1 MAVELSSARHTPDG
15 PSVDG
20 GAVTPS
26 DSTDLSPLPR
36 ALYIGG
42 DGNVSVDTFGGT
54 ESLIFNGAKAGS
66 IIPMAV
72 RRVNATGT
80 TATNIVAMY

>member
-20 GAVTPS
+20 ATITPN
-26 DSTDLSPLPR
+26 DSADLSPLPR

-42 DGNVSVDTFGGT
+42 AGNVSVDTFGGT
-54 ESLIFNGAKAGS
+54 ESLVFVGAQAGS

-80 TATNIVAMY
+80 TATDIVAMY

>member
-1 MAVELSSARHTPDG
+1 
-15 PSVDG
+15 
-20 GAVTPS
+20 
-26 DSTDLSPLPR
+26 
-36 ALYIGG
+36 LYIGG

-54 ESLIFNGAKAGS
+54 ESLVFNGAKAGS